1 MTAIPEELER
11 SSKGTVVETPGQ
23 EEEQENRVPG
33 ALRKMRNTELVTVRE
48 RMGLMYGQKNKID

>member
-11 SSKGTVVETPGQ
+11 SSKGTVVETP